1 MNTIEP
7 DTGYYDIQQKGNRDQ
22 ERHLE
27 KIKHVI
33 KENLK
38 ELVANE
44 NIITSDGKKKVTV
57 PVRYLDEYRFRYDPK
72 NQDQEGSGQGK
83 GGSKK
88 GDVIGQRPKEGTGRK
103 PGDTHQD
110 FQYLVEIDIDTLAE
124 YLFEE
129 LTLPNLDL
137 TKKSQIVDLNEE
149 FTDRRKKGQLSNLDK
164 KATLKE
170 VIKRGALDDS
180 GFVFDTN
187 DLRFRTWR
195 PKSKEVSNAV
205 IFLLRD
211 VSGSMGEAERF
222 LTRAICFW
230 IVWFIRKRYDR
241 ADIVFINYDTEAA
254 EVDEDRFFNE
264 GLGGGTKC
272 LSALHLM
279 KSILSERYPL
289 ELWNIYALQFS
300 DGEDFECAEAA
311 KFLAGMLPVFNR
323 FGYVE
328 IEPNDSNYYL
338 LSRLSRAYKELLRD
352 GNRYAAVKLGQ
363 PGEVWDAIKK
373 LMADEVKGLGVSV

>member
-72 NQDQEGSGQGK
+72 NQDREGSGQGK
-83 GGSKK
+83 GGSRK
-88 GDVIGQRPKEGTGRK
+88 GDVLGQRPKEGSGRK
-103 PGDTHQD
+103 PGNTHQD

-137 TKKSQIVDLNEE
+137 TRKAQVVDQDEE
-149 FTDRRKKGQLSNLDK
+149 FSDRRKKGQLSNLDK

-170 VIKRGALDDS
+170 VIKRGAADHLSIDS
-180 GFVFDTN
+180 Q

-195 PKSKEVSNAV
+195 TKTKEVSNAV

-211 VSGSMGEAERF
+211 VSGSMGESERF

-241 ADIVFINYDTEAA
+241 AEIVFINYDTEAF
-254 EVDEDRFFNE
+254 EVDEDRFFHE
-264 GLGGGTKC
+264 GRGGGTKC
-272 LSALHLM
+272 LSALQLTRT
-279 KSILSERYPL
+279 ILAERYPL
-289 ELWNIYALQFS
+289 DVWNVYAIQFS
-300 DGEDFECAEAA
+300 DGEDFECTDAA
-311 KFLAGMLPVFNR
+311 RFLAGMIHVFNR

-338 LSRLSRAYKELLRD
+338 LSRLSRAYKEIIKD

-363 PGEVWDAIKK
+363 AGEVWDAIKK
-373 LMADEVKGLGVSV
+373 LMSDEVKGIGVRP

>member
-7 DTGYYDIQQKGNRDQ
+7 DPGFYDIQQKGNRDQ

-27 KIKHVI
+27 KIRHVI

-57 PVRYLDEYRFRYDPK
+57 PIRYLDEYRFRYDPK
-72 NQDQEGSGQGK
+72 NQGREGAGQGK
-83 GGSKK
+83 GASRK
-88 GDVIGQRPKEGTGRK
+88 GDVIAQRPKGAGDRG
-103 PGDTHQD
+103 PGEEHRD
-110 FQYLVEIDIDTLAE
+110 FEYLVEIDVDTLAE

-137 TKKSQIVDLNEE
+137 TKKSQVVDEDSE
-149 FTDRRKKGQLSNLDK
+149 FSDRSRKGQLSNLDK

-170 VIKRGALDDS
+170 TIKRGALSAGDFS
-180 GFVFDTN
+180 LDTD

-195 PKSKEVSNAV
+195 ARTKEVSNAV

-211 VSGSMGEAERF
+211 VSGSMGETERF

-230 IVWFIRKRYDR
+230 IVRFIRRRYDR
-241 ADIVFINYDTEAA
+241 AEIVFITYDTEAF
-254 EVDEDRFFNE
+254 EVDEDRFFHQ
-264 GLGGGTKC
+264 GRGGGTKC
-272 LSALHLM
+272 LSALQLVQA
-279 KSILSERYPL
+279 IQNERYPL
-289 ELWNIYALQFS
+289 DLWNIYALQFS
-300 DGEDFECAEAA
+300 DGEDFECAEASRA
-311 KFLAGMLPVFNR
+311 LAGMINIFNR

-338 LSRLSRAYKELLRD
+338 LSRLSRAYKELLKD
-352 GNRYAAVKLGQ
+352 SNRYAAVKLGQ
-363 PGEVWDAIKK
+363 AAEVWEAIRKLLSDELKK
-373 LMADEVKGLGVSV
+373 AGVG